1 MRQPFERQLMN
12 RRMRGQGMVEFALM
26 LPIVLLMIYGL
37 MEMARLMQT
46 YLTIQ
51 HAAREGARYAITGQS
66 TTGVAADRP
75 NSIVEKTRAAMAGLQ
90 IASSSD
96 TPSVEPSDT
105 PFYLDVSLDPVN
117 GGGATSPVTVTVTY
131 NYTPLM
137 PVRFGEIT
145 LLPTVVKL
153 QGRAVMITER
163 IDRVTPIAQSG
174 NVAGALFNIYGN
186 IFGVAGVTVSI
197 TNGGTGAATTDSGG
211 NYSIASLANGTYTI
225 TPTKTGCTF
234 SPTSL
239 TVTINGAHSTGNNF
253 TSTCSPGYSISGTVG
268 IAGATVTLSG
278 SGSGSATSD
287 GSGNYSFP
295 GLSNGNNYIVT
306 PSKTNCTF
314 SPTSLNNI
322 IINNGNS
329 VGNNFTVSCS
339 GGATYSI
346 AGTVTGASGVTMTL
360 TGGSGGTTTTD
371 GSGNYSFSGLSDNT
385 SPSYNIAPSKAGCT
399 FSPTSRTVTSATP
412 ATGNDFN
419 ATCSGGAT
427 YSVSGAVTGASNV
440 TLTLNTGASTTTS
453 GSYSFSGLND
463 NTTYTITPS
472 KTGCTFSPTT
482 WPITFAGVD
491 LAGKDFTCRYTISG
505 NVQTSGGAN
514 MSGVTMTLSN
524 GSTTTTN
531 GSGNYSFSGL
541 AGTGTYT
548 VTPTYT
554 GYTFSPSTSATLS
567 ISSPTQNFVG
577 TASSG
582 CAITATAITISSD
595 KARLDLTNGGGSTVT
610 ISRIEITWPDN
621 PNDKLKEVKFGS
633 SKIWDAQDSTPPT
646 DIQSGWKSGSDRT
659 LSAGST
665 KTLEFKFD
673 QDAGNSGYS
682 ITVTFD
688 NGCSVSK
695 TK

>member
-1 MRQPFERQLMN
+1 
-12 RRMRGQGMVEFALM
+12 MRGQGMVEFALM

-37 MEMARLMQT
+37 MEMARLMQA

-66 TTGVAADRP
+66 ITGVAADRP
-75 NSIVEKTRAAMAGLQ
+75 SSIVAKTRDATAGLQ

-96 TPSVEPSDT
+96 TPNVESGSN

-117 GGGATSPVTVTVTY
+117 GGGATSAITVTVTY
-131 NYTPLM
+131 NYAPLM
-137 PVRFGEIT
+137 PVRFGDVT
-145 LLPTVVKL
+145 LLPTIVKL

-174 NVAGALFNIYGN
+174 NVAGSLYNIYGN

-197 TNGGTGAATTDSGG
+197 TGGGTGAATTDSGG
-211 NYSIASLANGTYTI
+211 NYSIASLTNGTYTI
-225 TPTKTGCTF
+225 TPAKTGCTF
-234 SPTSL
+234 SPASL

-253 TSTCSPGYSISGTVG
+253 TSTCSPGYSLSGVAG
-268 IAGATVTLSG
+268 VVGATMTLSG
-278 SGSGSATSD
+278 AGSSSTTSD
-287 GSGNYSFP
+287 GSGNYSFS
-295 GLSNGNNYIVT
+295 GLSNGAYTIT
-306 PSKTNCTF
+306 PSKASCTF
-314 SPTSLNNI
+314 SPTSLNVTISNA
-322 IINNGNS
+322 NS
-329 VGNNFTVSCS
+329 SGNNFTATCS
-339 GGATYSI
+339 GGTTYSI
-346 AGTVTGASGVTMTL
+346 AGTVTGASGATMTL
-360 TGGSGGTTTTD
+360 SGAGSSSTTSDGSGNYSFSGLSNGAYTVTPSKASCTFSPTSLNVTISNANSSGNNFTATCSGGTTYSVAGTVTGASSVTLTLNTGGTATSD

-385 SPSYNIAPSKAGCT
+385 
-399 FSPTSRTVTSATP
+399 
-412 ATGNDFN
+412 
-419 ATCSGGAT
+419 T
-427 YSVSGAVTGASNV
+427 YI
-440 TLTLNTGASTTTS
+440 
-453 GSYSFSGLND
+453 
-463 NTTYTITPS
+463 ITPS

-482 WPITFAGVD
+482 WTVTIVGANLT
-491 LAGKDFTCRYTISG
+491 GKDFTCTYTVSG
-505 NVQTSGGAN
+505 NVQTSGGAA
-514 MSGVTMTLSN
+514 MSGVTVTLSN

-554 GYTFSPSTSATLS
+554 GYTFSPSTSGTLS

-577 TASSG
+577 TASGG
-582 CAITATAITISSD
+582 CAITATAITISND
-595 KARLDLTNGGGSTVT
+595 KAKLDFTNGGGSTAT

-621 PNDKLKEVKFGS
+621 PNDKLKEVKLGS

-659 LSAGST
+659 LNAGST

-673 QDAGNSGYS
+673 QDAASTGYT

-688 NGCSVSK
+688 KGCSVSK

>member
-1 MRQPFERQLMN
+1 
-12 RRMRGQGMVEFALM
+12 MRGQGMVEFALM

-37 MEMARLMQT
+37 MEMARLMQA

-66 TTGVAADRP
+66 TTGVVADRP
-75 NSIVEKTRAAMAGLQ
+75 SSIVSKTRDAATGLQ

-96 TPSVEPSDT
+96 TPNVEPGNN

-117 GGGATSPVTVTVTY
+117 GGGATSVITVTVTY
-131 NYTPLM
+131 NYAPLM
-137 PVRFGEIT
+137 PVRFADIT
-145 LLPTVVKL
+145 LLPTIVKL

-163 IDRVTPIAQSG
+163 IDKVTPIAQTG
-174 NVAGALFNIYGN
+174 NVAGALYNISGN
-186 IFGVAGVTVSI
+186 IPGVANVTVSI
-197 TNGGTGAATTDSGG
+197 TSGGTGAATTDSNG
-211 NYSIASLANGTYTI
+211 NYSLASLANGTYTI
-225 TPTKTGCTF
+225 TPTKSGCTF
-234 SPTSL
+234 SPTTL

-253 TSTCSPGYSISGTVG
+253 TSTCSPGYSLSGAVG
-268 IAGATVTLSG
+268 VAGATVTLSG
-278 SGSGSATSD
+278 AGSSSTTSD
-287 GSGNYSFP
+287 GSGNYSFS
-295 GLSNGNNYIVT
+295 GLSNGGYTVT
-306 PSKTNCTF
+306 PSKTGCTF
-314 SPTSLNNI
+314 SPTSLNVTI
-322 IINNGNS
+322 SSANS
-329 VGNNFTVSCS
+329 SGNNFTASCS
-339 GGATYSI
+339 ATYSI

-360 TGGSGGTTTTD
+360 TGSGSGTTTTDGSGNYTFSGLSNGTYTVTPSKASCTFSPVSLNVTISSANSSGNNFTASCSGTTYSVAGTVTGANSVTLTLSGGGSGTTTSD
-371 GSGNYSFSGLSDNT
+371 GSGNYSFSGLSD
-385 SPSYNIAPSKAGCT
+385 
-399 FSPTSRTVTSATP
+399 
-412 ATGNDFN
+412 
-419 ATCSGGAT
+419 
-427 YSVSGAVTGASNV
+427 
-440 TLTLNTGASTTTS
+440 STT
-453 GSYSFSGLND
+453 YV
-463 NTTYTITPS
+463 ITPS

-482 WPITFAGVD
+482 WTVTIVGANLT
-491 LAGKDFTCRYTISG
+491 GKDFTCTYTISG
-505 NVQTSGGAN
+505 NVQTNGGAN

-524 GSTTTTN
+524 GSSTTTN

-554 GYTFSPSTSATLS
+554 GYTFSPSTSPTLS

-577 TASSG
+577 TASGG

-595 KARLDLTNGGGSTVT
+595 KAKLDFTNGGGSTAT

-673 QDAGNSGYS
+673 QNAGSSGYT